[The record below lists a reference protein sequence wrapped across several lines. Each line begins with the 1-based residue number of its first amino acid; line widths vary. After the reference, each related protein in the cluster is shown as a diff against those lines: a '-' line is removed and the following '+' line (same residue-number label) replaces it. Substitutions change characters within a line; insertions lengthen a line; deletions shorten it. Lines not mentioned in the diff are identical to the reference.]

1 MAVKKAKSGAR
12 AGAKGRARKRRKPVV
27 IPKALQALRE
37 KLLERRTK
45 LLSELDQDYRQLK
58 DHANESRPG
67 TGDVSD
73 IAADI
78 SDGEMALQAA
88 QNESGEI
95 AQIDEAL
102 GKIEDG
108 TYGLC
113 EMCGG
118 RIPQA
123 RIEVLPF
130 VTLCVKCKEAEER
143 GRGEG
148 DNPLSEIEFSEEA
161 EEE

>member
-1 MAVKKAKSGAR
+1 MVAKRVKSGAR
-12 AGAKGRARKRRKPVV
+12 ARAKGRPGKKKAVV
-27 IPKALQALRE
+27 VPKALQKLRE
-37 KLLERRTK
+37 TLLERRTK
-45 LLSELDQDYRQLK
+45 LLAELNQEYSQLK
-58 DHANESRPG
+58 DRASASRPG

-73 IAADI
+73 IATDI
-78 SDGEMALQAA
+78 TVGEMALQAA

-113 EMCGG
+113 ETCGG
-118 RIPQA
+118 RISPA
-123 RIEVLPF
+123 RLEVLPF
-130 VTLCVKCKEAEER
+130 ATLCVKCKEAEER

-148 DNPLSEIEFSEEA
+148 ENPLSEIEFNEET